1 MCGDKARKGGES
13 SANVITV
20 KIDAIETPRGLVP
33 SISSLENIV
42 GALNNVLGEI
52 YHVIEQIFVLIKENT
67 KAIERISKKINS
79 LDVRIDVIESILSEI
94 KVMVSADVKEKE
106 RHGVEKRE
114 RKETKKELLKMIMSD
129 EENG

>member
-1 MCGDKARKGGES
+1 MCGVKARKDGDS

-33 SISSLENIV
+33 SIGSLESIV

-52 YHVIEQIFVLIKENT
+52 YKVIERIFVLIRENA

-94 KVMVSADVKEKE
+94 KVMVNTGVKEKE
-106 RHGVEKRE
+106 RHDVEEKK
-114 RKETKKELLKMIMSD
+114 RKETKKELLKMIMSNED
-129 EENG
+129 NS